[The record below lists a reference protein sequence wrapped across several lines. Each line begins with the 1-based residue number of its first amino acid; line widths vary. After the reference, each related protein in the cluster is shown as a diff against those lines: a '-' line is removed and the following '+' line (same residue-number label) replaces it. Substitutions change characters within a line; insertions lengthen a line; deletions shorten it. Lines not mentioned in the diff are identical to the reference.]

1 MNPAA
6 APPPWL
12 RRRTTDSGA
21 AVVEFVGVLA
31 LLLLLFLVVFQL
43 GVVLH
48 IRNVMTAAAAE
59 GARYAANADRTDADG
74 AERARMAVATGLSE
88 SLARHMSITAGPDP
102 TDPGVVEVT
111 VSGPAPLF
119 VPRLTPFRITVHG
132 HALEESR

>member
-1 MNPAA
+1 M
-6 APPPWL
+6 
-12 RRRTTDSGA
+12 RRRTTDAGS

-31 LLLLLFLVVFQL
+31 LLLLLFLVIFQL

-48 IRNVMTAAAAE
+48 IRNVMAAAAAE

-74 AERARMAVATGLSE
+74 AERTREAIATGLSDR
-88 SLARHMSITAGPDP
+88 LAKSMTVTAGPDP

-119 VPRLTPFRITVHG
+119 VPKLSPFRITVHG